1 MNLSPFSLQDN
12 TKLKFK
18 VLDKLLELFI
28 ICEIQL
34 KFFTSREIYVH
45 VNCHTVLRFIIRFIS
60 LKFNLR
66 NNFRRNTTGIFN
78 SIMFGLVIM
87 VS

>member
-34 KFFTSREIYVH
+34 KFFTSREIYVR

-66 NNFRRNTTGIFN
+66 NNLSLLQQEYLIA
-78 SIMFGLVIM
+78 LCLDW
-87 VS
+87 